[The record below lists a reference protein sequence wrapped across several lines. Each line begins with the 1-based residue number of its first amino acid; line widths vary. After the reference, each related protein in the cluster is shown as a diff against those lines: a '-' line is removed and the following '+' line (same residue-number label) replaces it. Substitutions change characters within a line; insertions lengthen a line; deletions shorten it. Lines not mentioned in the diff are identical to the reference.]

1 VAVPR
6 DPAAALQ
13 AEPALSRLL
22 DPPAD
27 PEFSGSPDAAPS
39 PAATLAALDRRSVVV
54 LVVAA
59 GCLFGARFGQ
69 DARPDDWGR
78 LAELSFWA
86 GTQILFYGIVPLI
99 AAKVLLG
106 LSPGS
111 LGIRV
116 RGTFTHAWIYAA
128 LFAAAVPFVLV
139 ASTTSGFQERYPLLE
154 VPLDGHVYP
163 ALALWWGWYALQF
176 FAVETFFR
184 GFLVHGL
191 APRLGWLS
199 VVVAMVPYVMI
210 HFVKPAPEALAAIV
224 GGLVMGYLALRTGSI
239 VWGVALH
246 ISVAALMDVSSL
258 WHRGLLW

>member
-1 VAVPR
+1 M
-6 DPAAALQ
+6 
-13 AEPALSRLL
+13 
-22 DPPAD
+22 
-27 PEFSGSPDAAPS
+27 
-39 PAATLAALDRRSVVV
+39 
-54 LVVAA
+54 LVVGA

-69 DARPDDWGR
+69 DVRPDDWGR
-78 LAELSFWA
+78 LAQLSFWA
-86 GTQILFYGIVPLI
+86 GTQILFYGLVPLV
-99 AAKVLLG
+99 AAWTLLR
-106 LSPGS
+106 LRPRD

-116 RGTFTHAWIYAA
+116 HGTLTHAWIYGA

-139 ASTTSGFQERYPLLE
+139 ASSTAGFQERYPLLE
-154 VPLDGHVYP
+154 VPIDGHVYP

-199 VVVAMVPYVMI
+199 VVVAMVPYMMI
-210 HFVKPAPEALAAIV
+210 HFVKPAPEAAASIV

-246 ISVAALMDVSSL
+246 VSVAALMDVASL